1 MLQGELIYLFY
12 LVGQEI
18 RDRFSGA
25 VGAFTRRNN
34 SSSGLH
40 ADHSKNKSPEDAA
53 ALSKEGVRSFND
65 NILLG
70 LVHTLSLNI
79 NCATA

>member
-1 MLQGELIYLFY
+1 MFC

-25 VGAFTRRNN
+25 VEAFTRRNN

-53 ALSKEGVRSFND
+53 ALPKEGVRNFND
-65 NILLG
+65 AILWG
-70 LVHTLSLNI
+70 
-79 NCATA
+79 